1 MDVNGDSRR
10 FGVNLHAE
18 RDAARLYMTM
28 AAHERD
34 PHLADVYR
42 RLAASE
48 QRHAAF
54 WEAQLRALG
63 ATVPSDRSSLR
74 TRLMMAVVCMFGNAG
89 VAASLAAGERMAGDQ
104 YAGQPEAVAAG
115 IAAEER
121 GHVRI
126 FEALAVPA
134 AGLDGAAVARNEGRH
149 RNAGGNALRAAVLG
163 ANDGLVSV
171 FSLVMGVA
179 GAGMNRSGT
188 IVAGMAGLL
197 AGAISMAL
205 GEWLSVQSARELY
218 GHQVDVERDELERNP
233 AEEMEELVLIY
244 QSKGV
249 PEVEARRMVAHLFH
263 DPKRMLDTLVR
274 EELSLD
280 PQELGGSAW
289 VAAGTSFL
297 LFAAGAIIPVAPF
310 FFWSGLKGMVI
321 SGVGSAMGLFVVGA
335 GITLVT
341 GRNAWYSGLRQM
353 AIGAAAAAVTFGL
366 GRIIGVDLT

>member
-1 MDVNGDSRR
+1 MTGGHDNRR
-10 FGVNLHAE
+10 FCANLHAE
-18 RDAARLYMTM
+18 RDAARLYAVM
-28 AAHERD
+28 AARERD
-34 PHLADVYR
+34 PRLAEVYR
-42 RLAASE
+42 RLEATE
-48 QRHAAF
+48 LRHVAF
-54 WEAQLRALG
+54 WAERLRAAG
-63 ATVPSDRSSLR
+63 APVPSDRPSLR
-74 TRLMMAVVCMFGNAG
+74 TRVMMVAARVFGNAG
-89 VAASLAAGERMAGDQ
+89 VAASLAASERAVGDQ
-104 YAGQPEAVAAG
+104 YAGQADAAAAG

-121 GHVRI
+121 SHVRV
-126 FEALAVPA
+126 FEALAAPI
-134 AGLDGAAVARNEGRH
+134 GLDGATVARNEGRH

-179 GAGMNRSGT
+179 GAGMNRTST

-218 GHQVDVERDELERNP
+218 GHQVDVERDELSRDP

-249 PEVEARRMVAHLFH
+249 PEVEARRMVEHLFR
-263 DPKRMLDTLVR
+263 DPQRALDTLVR

-297 LFAAGAIIPVAPF
+297 LFAAGAIIPVFPF
-310 FFWSGLKGMVI
+310 FFWSGWVGIVV
-321 SGVGSAMGLFVVGA
+321 SGVGSAIGLFAVGA

-341 GRNAWYSGLRQM
+341 GRNAWYSGLRQV
-353 AIGAAAAAVTFGL
+353 AIGAVAAAVTFGL
-366 GRIIGVDLT
+366 GRIMGVNLS